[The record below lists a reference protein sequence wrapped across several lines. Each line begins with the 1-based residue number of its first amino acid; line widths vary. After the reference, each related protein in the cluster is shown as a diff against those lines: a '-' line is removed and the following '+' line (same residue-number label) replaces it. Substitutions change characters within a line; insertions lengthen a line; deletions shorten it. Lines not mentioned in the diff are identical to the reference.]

1 MSKQT
6 EAAPAAVKDQMVI
19 SHVFNAPRQLV
30 WRAWT
35 ESEQLMHWWGPKGVT
50 MKVATLDLRPGG
62 RLHYCYEMPDG
73 NVMWGLFNYLEVSA
87 PERLV
92 YTNAFSDAEGNIV
105 RAPFSADWPLELM
118 NIMTLHEEN
127 GKTTLT
133 LRGGPHNPSAAEQA
147 AFDAM
152 KGGIPTAFKGT
163 LGQLEE
169 YLAKA

>member
-1 MSKQT
+1 M
-6 EAAPAAVKDQMVI
+6 
-19 SHVFNAPRQLV
+19 
-30 WRAWT
+30 
-35 ESEQLMHWWGPKGVT
+35 
-50 MKVATLDLRPGG
+50 
-62 RLHYCYEMPDG
+62 
-73 NVMWGLFNYLEVSA
+73 
-87 PERLV
+87 
-92 YTNAFSDAEGNIV
+92 